1 MSTANSPK
9 LSSAPRSTR
18 SALLPGM
25 LAALLAAA
33 ASTYAASATWNASPT
48 NGYWEAAG
56 AESNW
61 SSGAGAYPGATSG
74 TANADTATFL
84 SSSVTNIAVD
94 ASAGNSLGL
103 NIKNITFGVSGA
115 TPSSF
120 TIGSTSGN
128 ALVLSDAG
136 ILMLSSGITG
146 TNITETINA
155 PLTLAGT
162 VAGTPYGYTIRNDST
177 TTSNTVV
184 VNGAIS
190 GGTAAAATLTL
201 RGGNTGANTVNGL
214 ISNGTATSFAVTKSD
229 GATWILTNRANSY
242 TGSTTV
248 GGGILRAVDSYT
260 YTSGDQTMTGG
271 GALGKG
277 QVVINGGTL
286 QLRVNGDNAA
296 GAQTLTYQN
305 SSVFMNGST
314 TSAIDLDR
322 AGGTS
327 AANKTLAF
335 AAASGARG
343 GKLTVTSSNGYK
355 LQLNNMNLSGSG
367 DGSYTLNPTTGTV
380 LLTGTMNNNTNSTTA
395 TLILDGTSTGNEVQA
410 NMINGVGTARVL
422 AVTKSGASTW
432 TLSGT
437 NTYTGNTTVNAGTL
451 LINGSH
457 AAGSGVYNVTGGVL
471 GGSGS
476 ITAASLSLASGAKL
490 APGGDGAASDA
501 FTFSLTGG
509 MDLSA
514 ASSGAFLFDLAGVS
528 ASDRITLTTGTL
540 NVGTLDFSDFAFTA
554 LAGFGQGE
562 YVLFDAAS
570 AIQGSIGTAAGTING
585 LTATL
590 SIDSVNNNVLL
601 TVVPEPGTAYLLTA
615 GLLGW
620 MVFGI
625 RRRIKG

>member
-1 MSTANSPK
+1 MSTAIPPA
-9 LSSAPRSTR
+9 LSSILKTYRPGFLSTVM
-18 SALLPGM
+18 SAI
-25 LAALLAAA
+25 LASSAA
-33 ASTYAASATWNASPT
+33 TFAASATWNASPT
-48 NGYWEAAG
+48 NEYWEASG
-56 AESNW
+56 SENNW
-61 SSGAGAYPGATSG
+61 STGAATFPGATSG
-74 TANADTATFL
+74 TTNADTATFL
-84 SSSVTNIAVD
+84 SSTITNIVID
-94 ASAGNSLGL
+94 ASATNALGL
-103 NIKNITFGVSGA
+103 NIKSITFGVSGS

-120 TIGSTSGN
+120 AIGSTSGN

-146 TNITETINA
+146 ANITETINA

-162 VAGTPYGYTIRNDST
+162 SYTIRNDSS

-184 VNGAIS
+184 VNGSIS
-190 GGTAAAATLTL
+190 GGNASATTLTL
-201 RGGNTGANTVNGL
+201 RGANAGANTVNGL
-214 ISNGTATSFAVTKSD
+214 ISNGTASSFAVTKSD
-229 GATWILTNRANSY
+229 GATWVLNNRANSY

-248 GGGILRAVDSYT
+248 GGGILRAVDSFT
-260 YTSGDQTMTGG
+260 YASGDQTMTGG

-296 GAQTLTYQN
+296 TAQTLTYQN
-305 SSVFMNGST
+305 SSIFMNGSA
-314 TSAIDLDR
+314 TSVVDLDR
-322 AGGTS
+322 ASGST

-343 GKLTVTSSNGYK
+343 GKLTVTSSNGYR

-380 LLTGTMNNNTNSTTA
+380 LLTGTVNNNTNSTTA
-395 TLILDGTSTGNEVQA
+395 TLILDGTSSGNEVQA
-410 NMINGVGTARVL
+410 NVINGVGTARVL
-422 AVTKSGASTW
+422 AVTKSGTSTW
-432 TLSGT
+432 TFSGT
-437 NTYTGNTTVNAGTL
+437 NTYTGNTVISAGTL

-457 AAGSGVYNVTGGVL
+457 AAGSGAYSVTGGVL

-490 APGGDGAASDA
+490 APGGDGAASNS
-501 FTFSLTGG
+501 FTFSLAGG

-554 LAGFGQGE
+554 LSGFGQGE

-570 AIQGSIGTAAGTING
+570 AIQGSIGTASGTIDG
-585 LTATL
+585 LTGTL
-590 SIDSVNNNVLL
+590 SIDSVNNNVIL
-601 TVVPEPGTAYLLTA
+601 TVVPEPGTTVLVTA
-615 GLLGW
+615 ALLGW
-620 MVFGI
+620 AVFGI
-625 RRRIKG
+625 RRRTRA